1 MDAGYPLTPDI
12 VDFLDQM
19 AEDAKWAPAL
29 PKKKNKKRG
38 ELDPYVNRLPT
49 PLAPSGK
56 ADWPAEDPDCTVLVM
71 IEGAR
76 EVHTTSP
83 TICGL
88 IRLVHPDKPALA
100 CGSVNANMLEGG
112 EYGFEPKIMK
122 MHIEADEVEA
132 MQVRGG
138 EASTVALQ
146 TAPVA
151 LRVSHPPFPRLGRCG
166 RHPMA
171 QLHRCP
177 GIDQAWN
184 MQA

>member
-1 MDAGYPLTPDI
+1 MPEWI
-12 VDFLDQM
+12 VALFQM

-49 PLAPSGK
+49 PLAPTAK
-56 ADWPAEDPDCTVLVM
+56 TDWPAEDPDCTVLVM
-71 IEGAR
+71 IENAR

-100 CGSVNANMLEGG
+100 CGSVNANLLVGG

-122 MHIEADEVEA
+122 MHIDHDEVEA
-132 MQVRGG
+132 MQVRG
-138 EASTVALQ
+138 
-146 TAPVA
+146 
-151 LRVSHPPFPRLGRCG
+151 RVSC
-166 RHPMA
+166 
-171 QLHRCP
+171 Q
-177 GIDQAWN
+177 
-184 MQA
+184 